1 MDFDVRN
8 FFVNLLDRHR
18 YSPNSTEAQGVDATR
33 GESCSLA
40 SSKHKNRYRIV
51 QGIVKSARK
60 ALERRVYE
68 CFGSNGNGSP
78 GPTETPSN
86 NSAPN
91 GAPLDSKVQDPCRF
105 VWIPVGDPNKIS
117 ISNVQENLYT
127 TKFFPL
133 RAISNGL
140 YTVDREFYPHASEVG
155 KDYEGEM
162 DPSCSKKGL
171 ASSLYDF
178 IAYGHFNNKYGACN
192 THACTEKAACIGGLK
207 LPLV

>member
-1 MDFDVRN
+1 MIKKLE
-8 FFVNLLDRHR
+8 FFLPTKSEKSFYAKIN
-18 YSPNSTEAQGVDATR
+18 SPDKKRRKEVIKVTISKKNSIQNIINTFLVAPSAITYYHLNQIHIWSMIEIFQR
-33 GESCSLA
+33 
-40 SSKHKNRYRIV
+40 
-51 QGIVKSARK
+51 GIVKSARK

-105 VWIPVGDPNKIS
+105 VWIPPQLKVPGRFRYPFNS
-117 ISNVQENLYT
+117 
-127 TKFFPL
+127 
-133 RAISNGL
+133 L

-162 DPSCSKKGL
+162 GPSCSKKG
-171 ASSLYDF
+171 
-178 IAYGHFNNKYGACN
+178 
-192 THACTEKAACIGGLK
+192 
-207 LPLV
+207 V

>member
-1 MDFDVRN
+1 MIEIFQR
-8 FFVNLLDRHR
+8 
-18 YSPNSTEAQGVDATR
+18 
-33 GESCSLA
+33 
-40 SSKHKNRYRIV
+40 
-51 QGIVKSARK
+51 GIVKSARK

-162 DPSCSKKGL
+162 GPSCSKKGL

-192 THACTEKAACIGGLK
+192 THACTEKAACIDDEPK
-207 LPLV
+207 LTEQSYDEKRMFPLDMFVGFQIRNFTDFDQC

>member
-1 MDFDVRN
+1 
-8 FFVNLLDRHR
+8 L
-18 YSPNSTEAQGVDATR
+18 GVDATR

-117 ISNVQENLYT
+117 ISNDFRSETLQISTNVNCFENALKCMVLT
-127 TKFFPL
+127 WKAKVLDEQFEKKTPTL
-133 RAISNGL
+133 GRMAI
-140 YTVDREFYPHASEVG
+140 
-155 KDYEGEM
+155 
-162 DPSCSKKGL
+162 CKK
-171 ASSLYDF
+171 SSRILS
-178 IAYGHFNNKYGACN
+178 
-192 THACTEKAACIGGLK
+192 
-207 LPLV
+207 

>member
-1 MDFDVRN
+1 MIEIFQRVRSG
-8 FFVNLLDRHR
+8 R
-18 YSPNSTEAQGVDATR
+18 YQS
-33 GESCSLA
+33 ESCSLA
-40 SSKHKNRYRIV
+40 SSKHKNRNRIV

-86 NSAPN
+86 NTAPN

-133 RAISNGL
+133 RTISNW
-140 YTVDREFYPHASEVG
+140 V
-155 KDYEGEM
+155 M
-162 DPSCSKKGL
+162 DAARRVQYFHWCIYSKSRILSSC
-171 ASSLYDF
+171 F
-178 IAYGHFNNKYGACN
+178 
-192 THACTEKAACIGGLK
+192 
-207 LPLV
+207 